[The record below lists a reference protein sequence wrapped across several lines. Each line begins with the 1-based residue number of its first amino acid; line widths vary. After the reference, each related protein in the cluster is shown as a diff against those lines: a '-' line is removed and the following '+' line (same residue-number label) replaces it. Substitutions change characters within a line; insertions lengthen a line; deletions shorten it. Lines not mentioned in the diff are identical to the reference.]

1 METQHI
7 NNPDGVD
14 NSVSGTQESGKQ
26 LSAQAGG
33 IEKLIAEA
41 EQRGYLRGRN
51 EAAQNFISQPALFEE
66 VRAESQPVQ
75 LSPLLSSRRV
85 SIWDLP

>member
-14 NSVSGTQESGKQ
+14 NAVSGTQESGKQ
-26 LSAQAGG
+26 LSAQAG
-33 IEKLIAEA
+33 EVDKLIAEA

-75 LSPLLSSRRV
+75 SSPLLSSRRV